1 MKRVIKWGNLVN
13 AFLFVGS
20 LLVVLHDL
28 YMVTISEL
36 FTGYLV
42 GFTWFGLGTFI
53 AAIVIL
59 ISSSNELKKEL
70 ARTSS
75 NK

>member
-42 GFTWFGLGTFI
+42 GFTWFGLGIFI

-59 ISSSNELKKEL
+59 ISSFNELKKEL
-70 ARTSS
+70 ALTSS